1 MLRDEREEG
10 EEGEE
15 GEESMPRT
23 VSAILNTAL
32 ALSTALGCTLYDLT

>member
-23 VSAILNTAL
+23 VSAILSSFHCINCFRIDFI
-32 ALSTALGCTLYDLT
+32 S